1 MATTLTTTY
10 NLEKPEVGA
19 SEDQWGEILNSDL
32 DAIDDILDGTTPVT
46 GIDINSGTIDGTTI
60 GAASPTTGVFTTLQA
75 NTSLTSASVIATNL
89 SASGTTTLAGA
100 STTADIT
107 FGDNDK
113 AIFGAGS
120 DLQIYHDG
128 SHSYIS
134 DQGTGNL
141 RVYATNYN
149 IKDST
154 GTRDLFYAEDGGLS
168 RVYFNGLPRIETNG
182 TGIDVTG
189 TATMDGLISVST
201 TDTQGKFSGWS
212 ATGGASTHSGAI
224 EIGQNAAYQG
234 IISYDSFGDTRFVFD
249 NTWTGTGATYEFR
262 TNTSVSPKT
271 HLKVEGTGDISFY
284 EGTGTTAKFF
294 WDASAESLGIGNT
307 DAAQINTATG
317 WGDLTIGAVGASSS
331 GITLISAT
339 GTGNSGLAFASG
351 LNSGDAYRGFVV
363 YNHNAD
369 ALTFGSANV
378 ERLRIDSSG
387 NVGIGTSSP
396 TQTLHLNSGGASTYM
411 QMTAGTLN
419 GYIGQQNDGEMRL
432 VTAGGSTFMTFQ
444 TEGTERMRIDSSGN
458 VGIGTSSPA
467 GILSIDGASSD
478 TWASSSTGGL
488 TLNGTSSPA
497 VSTITTYLDDSSL
510 RIGAGVTQKTGLF
523 INGQTASGGSYVSAS
538 TGGTEAMR
546 IDSSG
551 NLLVGT
557 TSVLGSGKVN
567 IKYTSSVDTG
577 IAIQS
582 TIESFNTAI
591 QFLNTAGTQVGTVN
605 TTTTSTT
612 YNTSSDYRLKEDW
625 QPVANAIT
633 DVKAL
638 KPCNFAWKAD
648 GTRVNGF
655 LAHELAEVVPEAVTG
670 EKDAVDDEGNPVYQG
685 IDQSKLVPLLTAALQ
700 EAIAKIETLEQRL
713 TDAGL

>member
-1 MATTLTTTY
+1 MADKKISELNAITGANTADDDVFVIVDTSAGETKKITRAELEKAIENIGYQGAIKLATT
-10 NLEKPEVGA
+10 
-19 SEDQWGEILNSDL
+19 S
-32 DAIDDILDGTTPVT
+32 
-46 GIDINSGTIDGTTI
+46 
-60 GAASPTTGVFTTLQA
+60 
-75 NTSLTSASVIATNL
+75 
-89 SASGTTTLAGA
+89 
-100 STTADIT
+100 
-107 FGDNDK
+107 
-113 AIFGAGS
+113 
-120 DLQIYHDG
+120 
-128 SHSYIS
+128 
-134 DQGTGNL
+134 
-141 RVYATNYN
+141 
-149 IKDST
+149 
-154 GTRDLFYAEDGGLS
+154 
-168 RVYFNGLPRIETNG
+168 

-189 TATMDGLISVST
+189 TATMDGLTVDGTSNLGGTSRGVT
-201 TDTQGKFSGWS
+201 FETSGSASYKMSGGNTAS
-212 ATGGASTHSGAI
+212 ATPAFQIDAKSSGSGGVLVLSTDGTTRQRLD
-224 EIGQNAAYQG
+224 QN
-234 IISYDSFGDTRFVFD
+234 
-249 NTWTGTGATYEFR
+249 
-262 TNTSVSPKT
+262 
-271 HLKVEGTGDISFY
+271 GDISFY
-284 EGTGTTAKFF
+284 EDTGTTAKFF

-713 TDAGL
+713 TNAGI